1 MKWTYFLLWLS
12 FSSTHPEHN
21 KQLILYSQFMRL
33 SRHFYVQGYQA
44 LFFEIAGYLNN
55 KVGNNRFLLNDV
67 AVSRT
72 NTYKCLGVEID
83 EKLSWEEHIETIC
96 NKASAGIGA
105 IRRVKSY
112 VPVDT
117 LQTIYN
123 ALIQPYFDYC
133 SSLWDNCG
141 KLLQDK

>member
-1 MKWTYFLLWLS
+1 M
-12 FSSTHPEHN
+12 
-21 KQLILYSQFMRL
+21 
-33 SRHFYVQGYQA
+33 
-44 LFFEIAGYLNN
+44 
-55 KVGNNRFLLNDV
+55 NDV